1 MYKRQPLRFTYYKL
15 AVDNMA
21 SLNECYLYSKPKS
34 RVWIVDDLISKI
46 IKNGP
51 DLKLIEQKF
60 DEI

>member
-1 MYKRQPLRFTYYKL
+1 
-15 AVDNMA
+15 
-21 SLNECYLYSKPKS
+21 LYSKPKA

-51 DLKLIEQKF
+51 DLKLMEQKF